1 MWERV
6 TTTISR
12 RLLSRQMTLSLKFS
26 KRPYLTLMSQ
36 SASNCSRSLNLGFK
50 ATFTVA
56 FSLKWSSESLQIYKP
71 V

>member
-12 RLLSRQMTLSLKFS
+12 RLLSRQMTLSLKSS

-36 SASNCSRSLNLGFK
+36 SASNCSRNLNLGFK